1 MEQVQRYDDSDNLY
15 DHIVARDDGD
25 YVLYSDYA
33 QLQSELYAA
42 NRMID
47 DQRVKLDTSYITEH
61 GRIAELEAELDAAR
75 GERDKWRELEH
86 AAIETAGFN
95 AAQLAAANEKL
106 AVMAV
111 ANEVIKA
118 SLRWAIR
125 VIEDDRERTGDT
137 NGTPVH
143 ECELFTN
150 PERGGCRWHEEY
162 WTAKDLIGEL
172 AAGQGEGV

>member
-42 NRMID
+42 NRTID

-61 GRIAELEAELDAAR
+61 GRIKELEAELEAAR

-106 AVMAV
+106 ATLAGGINKWC
-111 ANEVIKA
+111 A
-118 SLRWAIR
+118 
-125 VIEDDRERTGDT
+125 D
-137 NGTPVH
+137 
-143 ECELFTN
+143 CELRHDCIAPN
-150 PERGGCRWHEEY
+150 GKPCDL
-162 WTAKDLIGEL
+162 KDAHI
-172 AAGQGEGV
+172 AATTKKE